1 MVQALQALIG
11 IYKERL
17 MGIPTAPSP
26 SFGRPAFGVDGAVNR
41 LFLMHLFLDFDI
53 AIQFLK
59 DTGLIRSQM
68 TCYTCGLDMTWSAI
82 SQRLDQFRW
91 RCVGVVL
98 PCALRLDLSSTDRG
112 FTIGVS
118 RFRRFCS

>member
-17 MGIPTAPSP
+17 MAMPTAPNP

-53 AIQFLK
+53 TIQFLK
-59 DTGLIRSQM
+59 DTGLIRSL
-68 TCYTCGLDMTWSAI
+68 CNGLSIRTAG
-82 SQRLDQFRW
+82 R
-91 RCVGVVL
+91 GL
-98 PCALRLDLSSTDRG
+98 PSLP
-112 FTIGVS
+112 
-118 RFRRFCS
+118 